1 MKLEIP
7 RKIQLA
13 GIDIEILIDNAMV
26 ARESVIGKCQYP
38 VQRIILDTTAAP
50 EDTIKHSYLH
60 ELVHYI
66 LHIMNHS
73 LKDDEV
79 FVDVFAHLLWQ
90 AIKSGEQSLVK

>member
-1 MKLEIP
+1 MEIP
-7 RKIQLA
+7 RRIQLA

-26 ARESVIGKCQYP
+26 EREECIGKCQYP
-38 VQRIILDTTAAP
+38 IQRIVLDVEAAP
-50 EDTIKHSYLH
+50 EDTTKHSYLH

-73 LKDDEV
+73 LKNDEV

-90 AIKSGEQSLVK
+90 AIKSGEQSDSLLK